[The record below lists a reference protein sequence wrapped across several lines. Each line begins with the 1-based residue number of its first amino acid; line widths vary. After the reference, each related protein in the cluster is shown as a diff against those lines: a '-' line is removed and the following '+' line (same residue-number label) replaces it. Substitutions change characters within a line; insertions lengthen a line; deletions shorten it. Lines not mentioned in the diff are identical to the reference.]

1 MVGMTV
7 SRRGFSASLLTLPGA
22 LPGAA
27 ASSGWTAEWDRA
39 LVDAAVRRFDESYD
53 PAERMTAR
61 TLGPQYQY
69 HTNLRATKAHPT
81 RDSLEYALL
90 LLAAGGED
98 RQRRAEQILRR
109 VIALQD
115 RDPASKWY
123 GIWGWYMEEP
133 PPRMSPADWNWA
145 DFNGSLLILVHHFHG
160 TRLEAALL
168 DEVRQAILHAAV
180 SVRRRNV
187 SMNYTNIAVKG
198 TFVTLAAAQI
208 LADEELRQYARDRL
222 NRLAAAIDVTGS
234 IAEYNS
240 PTYAAVTLANLTRL
254 RMVVEDRA
262 AAAKAGRI
270 EHRVWLHLAK
280 HWHQATRQFAGPM
293 SRCYATDLGAPIWLE
308 KALAG
313 RVGFF
318 PSLDDL
324 KRGLGSY
331 SAGEVGLLDYR
342 CPEELVSYFLKPKP
356 ASQHRE
362 MFLAGSEGARA
373 VQGTTWIEPAFSL
386 GTANRSEFWI
396 QRRPLLAYWGGPA
409 RPARYA
415 QLRFLKD
422 DYDFSSALFYSVQ
435 ERNCVLAAVNF
446 RSPGGDRH
454 PSLEPV
460 ENGQFRCA
468 RLRLRLD
475 LAGVPGS
482 APRWF
487 DIHRSEAAIDLGGP
501 KLWLRVKHAQPLE
514 VAEEDGLL
522 TVSADL
528 VRYPEP
534 RTIRWQD
541 LPRTW
546 MALCLVMENSKLPLE
561 HFAARARRGAYT
573 EKTTAG
579 SVYLQWSSAAGRL
592 GLKAGVAVQP
602 VEAQNLAFAEL
613 LNGRPA
619 PLVRLS
625 QEKLAS

>member
-1 MVGMTV
+1 M
-7 SRRGFSASLLTLPGA
+7 LA

-27 ASSGWTAEWDRA
+27 SIASASSRWTAEWDRA
-39 LVDAAVRRFDESYD
+39 LVDAAVRRLDETYD
-53 PAERMTAR
+53 PREQMIAR
-61 TLGPQYQY
+61 PLGPQYQY
-69 HTNLRATKAHPT
+69 HTNLRATTAHPT

-90 LLAAGGED
+90 LLAAGGEE
-98 RQRRAEQILRR
+98 RFHRAGQVLNR

-115 RDPASKWY
+115 QDPASKWY

-160 TRLEAALL
+160 ARLAPALL
-168 DEVRQAILHAAV
+168 EGVRKAILHAAL

-198 TFVTLAAAQI
+198 TFVSLAAAQI
-208 LADEELRQYARDRL
+208 LADKELQEYATDRL

-254 RMVVEDRA
+254 RMVVQDRSA
-262 AAAKAGRI
+262 TAKARRI
-270 EHRVWLHLAK
+270 ELRVWLHLAR
-280 HWHQATRQFAGPM
+280 HWHHATRQLAGPM
-293 SRCYATDLGAPIWLE
+293 SRCYSTDLGAPVWLE
-308 KALAG
+308 KALGG
-313 RVGFF
+313 RVGLFN
-318 PSLDDL
+318 SLEEL
-324 KRGLGSY
+324 QRGLGSY

-342 CPEELVSYFLKPKP
+342 CPEDLVAYFLKPRQ

-362 MFLAGSEGARA
+362 TFLAGSEGVRPL
-373 VQGTTWIEPAFSL
+373 QGTTWIEPAFSL

-396 QRRPLLAYWGGPA
+396 QRRPLLAYWGGSA

-435 ERNCVLAAVNF
+435 ERNCVLAAINF

-454 PSLEPV
+454 PSLEPI
-460 ENGQFRCA
+460 ENGRFRCS

-475 LAGVPGS
+475 LAGLPAS

-487 DIHRSEAAIDLGGP
+487 DIHRSEVAIDLGGP

-514 VAEEDGLL
+514 VAEENGLL

-534 RTIRWQD
+534 RTMQWQD

-546 MALCLVMENSKLPLE
+546 IALCLVIGSSSLSLAR
-561 HFAARARRGAYT
+561 FAARARGSSYT
-573 EKTTAG
+573 EKTAG
-579 SVYLQWSSAAGRL
+579 GVVHIQWSTATGRL
-592 GLKAGVAVQP
+592 GLKAGMAVQP

-613 LNGRPA
+613 LNGRPV

-625 QEKLAS
+625 TEKLAG